1 MSLASLLRLFFLAAI
16 WGASFLFLRMA
27 VNSLGPAVLIEFR
40 VGFAALTLFIV
51 ALYLKRRLA
60 FTEHTKHFFIIGAFN
75 SALPFLFFAYAAQTI
90 SASTL
95 SILNSTTPIWG
106 VVVGILWT
114 KTKPNKSMVIGL
126 LLGLIGVVILVGQ
139 NHFVLNSQSILAIV
153 AALSASLCYAIASH
167 YTKNAPKLPPF
178 DNAHG
183 SMWASSFMVLPLI
196 LFMPIREIPSTNVML
211 GVLVLGVMCTA
222 LAYILFFKLI
232 EDIGPTSALTVTF
245 LIPLFGIF
253 WGHLILDEQVGPNT
267 LLGALFVIVGTMLV
281 TGFLPRKKHL
291 AKTS

>member
-1 MSLASLLRLFFLAAI
+1 M
-16 WGASFLFLRMA
+16 
-27 VNSLGPAVLIEFR
+27 
-40 VGFAALTLFIV
+40 

-139 NHFVLNSQSILAIV
+139 NHFVLNNQSILAIV
-153 AALSASLCYAIASH
+153 AALSASLCYVYS
-167 YTKNAPKLPPF
+167 Y
-178 DNAHG
+178 
-183 SMWASSFMVLPLI
+183 
-196 LFMPIREIPSTNVML
+196 
-211 GVLVLGVMCTA
+211 
-222 LAYILFFKLI
+222 
-232 EDIGPTSALTVTF
+232 
-245 LIPLFGIF
+245 
-253 WGHLILDEQVGPNT
+253 
-267 LLGALFVIVGTMLV
+267 
-281 TGFLPRKKHL
+281 
-291 AKTS
+291 

>member
-1 MSLASLLRLFFLAAI
+1 MAA
-16 WGASFLFLRMA
+16 
-27 VNSLGPAVLIEFR
+27 NSLGPAVLIEFR
-40 VGFAALTLFIV
+40 VGFAAVTLFIV

-60 FTEHTKHFFIIGAFN
+60 FTEHKKHFFIIGAFN

-106 VVVGILWT
+106 AVVGILWT
-114 KTKPNKSMVIGL
+114 KTKPTRSMVLGL
-126 LLGLIGVVILVGQ
+126 LLGLIGVAILVGQ
-139 NHFVLNSQSILAIV
+139 NHFVLNSQSIIAIV

-167 YTKNAPKLPPF
+167 YTKNAPKLAPF

-196 LFMPIREIPSTNVML
+196 LFMPIREVPTTNVML
-211 GVLVLGVMCTA
+211 GVLVLGVVCTA

-253 WGHLILDEQVGPNT
+253 WGHLFLDEQIGPNT

-281 TGFLPRKKHL
+281 TGFLPRKG
-291 AKTS
+291 T

>member
-1 MSLASLLRLFFLAAI
+1 MTLASLLRLFFLAAI
-16 WGASFLFLRMA
+16 WGASFLFMRMA
-27 VNSLGPAVLIEFR
+27 ANSLGPAVLIELR
-40 VGFAALTLFIV
+40 VGFAAVTLFIV

-60 FTEHTKHFFIIGAFN
+60 FTEHKKHFFIIGAFN

-106 VVVGILWT
+106 AVVGILWT
-114 KTKPNKSMVIGL
+114 KTKPNKSMVLGL
-126 LLGLIGVVILVGQ
+126 LLGLIGVAIVVGQ
-139 NHFVLNSQSILAIV
+139 NHFVLNSQSIMSII

-167 YTKNAPKLPPF
+167 YTKNAPKLAPF

-183 SMWASSFMVLPLI
+183 SMWASTLMVLPLI
-196 LFMPIREIPSTNVML
+196 LFMPIREVPTTNIML
-211 GVLVLGVMCTA
+211 GVLVLGVVCTA

-253 WGHLILDEQVGPNT
+253 WGHLFLDEQIGPNT

-281 TGFLPRKKHL
+281 TGFLPHRVG
-291 AKTS
+291 

>member
-1 MSLASLLRLFFLAAI
+1 M
-16 WGASFLFLRMA
+16 
-27 VNSLGPAVLIEFR
+27 GPAVLIELR
-40 VGFAALTLFIV
+40 VGFAAVTLFIV

-60 FTEHTKHFFIIGAFN
+60 FTQHKKHFFIIGAFN

-114 KTKPNKSMVIGL
+114 KTKPNKSMVLGL
-126 LLGLIGVVILVGQ
+126 LLGLIGVAILVGQ
-139 NHFVLNSQSILAIV
+139 NNFVLTSQSIIAII

-167 YTKNAPKLPPF
+167 YTKNAPKLAPF

-211 GVLVLGVMCTA
+211 GVLVLGVVCTA

-232 EDIGPTSALTVTF
+232 DDIGPTSALTVTF

-253 WGHLILDEQVGPNT
+253 WGHLILDEKIGSNT

-281 TGFLPRKKHL
+281 TGFLPQKKNL